1 MKQQSVLTLPLTP
14 EQCLDGL
21 TRVIASGQTSVGR
34 ELSEY
39 FERRD
44 EETDARQQA
53 KEVIK
58 EKMEVCRTRDGVFT
72 AALMMGY
79 PISTEQAIEQ
89 QLYSEK
95 YPGVDFEFLTAIR
108 TFSFECWE
116 FDEVMAIFNAAKQIG
131 VCMTLTNMC
140 FQNIDIYKPSAFGKY
155 AVEIV
160 TTSRMSMICRAMR
173 EAKTNACET
182 LRECPLIEYK
192 LYANETREEEIEALE
207 ELEIERRIACGQQL

>member
-21 TRVIASGQTSVGR
+21 TRVIESGQTSVGR
-34 ELSEY
+34 ELREY

-53 KEVIK
+53 QEVIK

-79 PISTEQAIEQ
+79 PISIEQAVEQ

-108 TFSFECWE
+108 TFSFECWD

-140 FQNIDIYKPSAFGKY
+140 FLNIDIYKPSAFGKY

-160 TTSRMSMICRAMR
+160 TTSRMSMILRAMR
-173 EAKTNACET
+173 DAKTDARAT
-182 LRECPLIEYK
+182 LRQCPLAENK
-192 LYANETREEEIEALE
+192 LYPNDTIEEEIEAVE
-207 ELEIERRIACGQQL
+207 QLEIRRRIACAKQM